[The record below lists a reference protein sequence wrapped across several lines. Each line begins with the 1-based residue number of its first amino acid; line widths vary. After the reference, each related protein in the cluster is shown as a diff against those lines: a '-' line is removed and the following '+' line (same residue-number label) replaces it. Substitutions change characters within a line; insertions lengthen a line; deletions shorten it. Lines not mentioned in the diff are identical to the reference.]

1 MHLKTI
7 PFCFLRKRKKN
18 KTERLC
24 LKFFWTLSAYV
35 QQEPQPPKSMSLILI
50 PFFSNPRSGST
61 KWQTSMIGLSFDS
74 VYMKK
79 SYQDNRKFL
88 LRISHVKLLVYWKK
102 IWRWKVAYTCS
113 FLRNQYYL
121 YINCINQKKEFPTQT
136 ESILYKM
143 NEYWF

>member
-1 MHLKTI
+1 MFFEKKKEKQNREALLEI
-7 PFCFLRKRKKN
+7 FLN
-18 KTERLC
+18 PECLC
-24 LKFFWTLSAYV
+24 AAGAST
-35 QQEPQPPKSMSLILI
+35 PKINVPYSVGS
-50 PFFSNPRSGST
+50 FFSNPRSGST

-136 ESILYKM
+136 ESILYKT
-143 NEYWF
+143 NDYWF